1 MPSTVTVGF
10 AGSAVRSSLRDLAGA
25 TLTRLPLTPE
35 GAAPSIVKAETLWSE
50 RPAVVLVLRR
60 PG

>member
-1 MPSTVTVGF
+1 MASVATVGF
-10 AGSAVRSSLRDLAGA
+10 VIRSSLRDLAGA
-25 TLTRLPLTPE
+25 SLTRLPLAH
-35 GAAPSIVKAETLWSE
+35 GAAPGVVRAETLWQE

>member
-1 MPSTVTVGF
+1 MASVATVGF
-10 AGSAVRSSLRDLAGA
+10 AGSAIRSSLRDLAGA
-25 TLTRLPLTPE
+25 SLTRLPLAD
-35 GAAPSIVKAETLWSE
+35 GAAPGVVRAETLWRE

>member
-1 MPSTVTVGF
+1 MASVATVGF
-10 AGSAVRSSLRDLAGA
+10 AGSVIRSSLRDLAGA
-25 TLTRLPLTPE
+25 VR
-35 GAAPSIVKAETLWSE
+35 AEILWQE

>member
-1 MPSTVTVGF
+1 MASVATVGF
-10 AGSAVRSSLRDLAGA
+10 AGSVLRSSLRDLAGA
-25 TLTRLPLTPE
+25 SLTRLPLAH
-35 GAAPSIVKAETLWSE
+35 GAAPGVVRAETLWQE

>member
-1 MPSTVTVGF
+1 MASVATVGF
-10 AGSAVRSSLRDLAGA
+10 ASVIRSSLRDLAGA
-25 TLTRLPLTPE
+25 SLTRLPLAH
-35 GAAPSIVKAETLWSE
+35 GAAPGVVRAETLWQE